1 MSLFVYTVKGI
12 LCNSK
17 AYTFVPSSHIGM
29 MNFPSDSDTFPLT
42 LKLSSMISFCVIGNE
57 LLNIFLM

>member
-1 MSLFVYTVKGI
+1 
-12 LCNSK
+12 
-17 AYTFVPSSHIGM
+17 M